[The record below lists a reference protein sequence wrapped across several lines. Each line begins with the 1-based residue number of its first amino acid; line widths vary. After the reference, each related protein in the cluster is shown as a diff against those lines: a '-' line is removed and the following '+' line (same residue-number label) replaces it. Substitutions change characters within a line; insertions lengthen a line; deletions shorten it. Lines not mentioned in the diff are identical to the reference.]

1 MDKSTKKLVVQQI
14 EVYLT
19 KYPTATVKDIKK
31 FIFSGSQAAVN
42 IDTVKPNTL
51 TQFIHYQ
58 MDKFNNMGSCLK
70 RISGS
75 GRPPT
80 DKKVV
85 SKVVKAFKTKVT
97 PGQRS
102 VAKKL
107 RCTSQTIRR
116 YLELVI
122 LSHYVI

>member
-75 GRPPT
+75 GGPPT

-85 SKVVKAFKTKVT
+85 SK
-97 PGQRS
+97 
-102 VAKKL
+102 KKL
-107 RCTSQTIRR
+107 SKPLQVRGLLPRSSGAQVR
-116 YLELVI
+116 
-122 LSHYVI
+122 LSEDIWSW

>member
-42 IDTVKPNTL
+42 IDTL

-58 MDKFNNMGSCLK
+58 MDKFNNM
-70 RISGS
+70 
-75 GRPPT
+75 
-80 DKKVV
+80 
-85 SKVVKAFKTKVT
+85 
-97 PGQRS
+97 
-102 VAKKL
+102 
-107 RCTSQTIRR
+107 
-116 YLELVI
+116 E
-122 LSHYVI
+122 